1 MFTADMKKG
10 NETGRDRQ
18 AAKQQ
23 DKDGVTRRNLLI
35 GGLTVPSAGAL
46 LAACSRDG
54 PRESEENAQP
64 IRIGFIGAVLNNP
77 FWDQMQRGA
86 AAAAEALAGVD
97 LTYTAPEEFSL
108 ANVNEMIRAVIAGG
122 PDGIAIDYRG
132 REFEEITGQALDQG
146 IAVQFFNNFKG
157 LDSADPRIVR
167 LSRTAVG
174 LDKYEAARK
183 SGEAFLKFL
192 KLNDPLVLFNG
203 LPDTPE
209 HLVIQNAYLRVFS
222 EAGWAR
228 EQIDVF
234 PVGLDPAQNFQLIKV
249 YLAAHPEIRG
259 IVCWDSLVGSA
270 AARAK
275 ADAGLD
281 TPTLSWNLDPIIIQS
296 LKDGSLTL
304 TLSQQP
310 YLQGYYAVVALYLKL
325 KHGLSD
331 PPSVD
336 TGAFLIDRSN
346 VLEVEKLF
354 QKGLL
359 G

>member
-1 MFTADMKKG
+1 M
-10 NETGRDRQ
+10 NGRDQR

-23 DKDGVTRRNLLI
+23 CRDGVTRRDLLL
-35 GGLTVPSAGAL
+35 GGLTVPSAATL
-46 LAACSRDG
+46 IAACSGGGLREPDG
-54 PRESEENAQP
+54 NKQD
-64 IRIGFIGAVLNNP
+64 IRIGFIGAILNNP
-77 FWDQMQRGA
+77 FWDQIRKGA
-86 AAAAEALAGVD
+86 SAAGEALAGVD

-108 ANVNEMIRAVIAGG
+108 ANINELIKAVIAGR

-174 LDKYEAARK
+174 LDKFQAARR
-183 SGEAFLKFL
+183 SGEAFLKYL
-192 KLNDPLVLFNG
+192 KHNAPVVLFNG
-203 LPDTPE
+203 LPDAPE
-209 HLVIQNAYLRVFS
+209 HLVIQNAYLRMFS
-222 EAGWAR
+222 EAGWER
-228 EQIDVF
+228 ERIEVF
-234 PVGLDPAQNFQLIKV
+234 PVGLDPAQNFQLMKV
-249 YLAAHPEIRG
+249 YLAAHPRTRG
-259 IVCWDSLVGSA
+259 IVCWDSLTGSA

-275 ADAGLD
+275 ADSGLD
-281 TPTLSWNLDPIIIQS
+281 IPILSWNLDPIIIQS

-310 YLQGYYAVVALYLKL
+310 YLQAYYAVVALYLKL

-331 PPSVD
+331 PPFVD
-336 TGAFLIDRSN
+336 PGVFLIDRSN
-346 VLEVEKLF
+346 VLEVERLF
-354 QKGLL
+354 QRGVL